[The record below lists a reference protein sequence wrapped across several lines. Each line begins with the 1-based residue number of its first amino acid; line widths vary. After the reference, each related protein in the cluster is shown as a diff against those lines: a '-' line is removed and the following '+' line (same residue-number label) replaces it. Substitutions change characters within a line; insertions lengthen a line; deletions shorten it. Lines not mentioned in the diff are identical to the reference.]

1 MLGGAVCSVELQYD
15 SSVWGWGLASTTL
28 GGQYRCCSVVRVSHP
43 AGWLCGAT
51 LGSRHVLRHVV
62 PLRVESMEVRGLKEL
77 EGNDS

>member
-1 MLGGAVCSVELQYD
+1 MELQYD

-28 GGQYRCCSVVRVSHP
+28 GEQYSVVHSVVRVGNP
-43 AGWLCGAT
+43 AGWLCRVT